1 MGSLH
6 RQPQHGIT
14 RERRKVV
21 ADDRVGYDGNVVQ
34 NVLEPKRAMGGAPML
49 WLLREAEI
57 PPAPA
62 RASSCAQIRR

>member
-1 MGSLH
+1 MLATSEPALGSVMASAEIFSPA
-6 RQPQHGIT
+6 RIGGNT
-14 RERRKVV
+14 RRFM
-21 ADDRVGYDGNVVQ
+21 AS
-34 NVLEPKRAMGGAPML
+34 EPKRAMGGAPML